1 MAKIP
6 LLSTRPI
13 LFWRCFMKH
22 TTPFFYS
29 SFVSTASNCSD
40 SCCIGWEIDIDQ
52 KTASYYHTLS
62 QKEDFPFG
70 KRLKEEISYEDIP
83 HFILTPNERCPF
95 LNHQNLCDIYI
106 HLGEDHLCEICTQHP
121 RFHEWFGDYKE
132 SGLGL
137 CCEEAARLLLSSPEP
152 LTFRTA
158 VIEEEEDK
166 TPFDKVLLD
175 QLLCLRKEM
184 FALLQD
190 RTKTFSSRVSSLL
203 FLAEQAQQQL
213 DNGDLPFSF
222 SQTSSFSSFDTN
234 IVENLDLLLCFL
246 QTLEPIDLGWPDRL
260 SCIQKE
266 LPVLL
271 SNREQFLSALHER
284 MYEYEHLC
292 VYFLYR
298 YLLKATWDEDILS
311 RVKFAVFSVSIIFLL
326 GLCDFS
332 QNGQYSLLDQI
343 QNTKAYSKEIEY
355 CDENLESVLE
365 QSWNLPAF
373 STAALMDLISALF

>member
-1 MAKIP
+1 M
-6 LLSTRPI
+6 I
-13 LFWRCFMKH
+13 LRVPDYFDEFECIAGRCRH
-22 TTPFFYS
+22 
-29 SFVSTASNCSD
+29 
-40 SCCIGWEIDIDQ
+40 SCCAGWEVEIDE
-52 KTASYYHTLS
+52 KTFDYYKAVPGAFGDRLRQNMS
-62 QKEDFPFG
+62 EGEED
-70 KRLKEEISYEDIP
+70 S
-83 HFILTPNERCPF
+83 FILINNRCPF
-95 LNHQNLCDIYI
+95 LNEKNLCDIYI
-106 HLGEDHLCEICTQHP
+106 HLGEKHLCEICTQHP

-152 LTFRTA
+152 LTFRTT

-184 FALLQD
+184 FTLLQD
-190 RTKTFSSRVSSLL
+190 RTKTFSSRLSSLL

-222 SQTSSFSSFDTN
+222 SQTPSFSTFGTN
-234 IVENLDLLLCFL
+234 PVENLDLLLCFL

-266 LPVLL
+266 LPALL

-311 RVKFAVFSVSIIFLL
+311 RVKFAIFSVSIIFLL
-326 GLCDFS
+326 GLYDFS
-332 QNGQYSLLDQI
+332 QN
-343 QNTKAYSKEIEY
+343 
-355 CDENLESVLE
+355 
-365 QSWNLPAF
+365 
-373 STAALMDLISALF
+373 

>member
-1 MAKIP
+1 
-6 LLSTRPI
+6 
-13 LFWRCFMKH
+13 MKH

-29 SFVSTASNCSD
+29 SFACTASNCSD

-62 QKEDFPFG
+62 KKEDFPFG

-106 HLGEDHLCEICTQHP
+106 HLGEEHLCEICTQHP

-152 LTFRTA
+152 LTFRTT

-190 RTKTFSSRVSSLL
+190 RTKTFSSRLSSLL

-222 SQTSSFSSFDTN
+222 SQTPSFSTFGTN
-234 IVENLDLLLCFL
+234 PVENLDLLLSFL
-246 QTLEPIDLGWPDRL
+246 QTLEPIDLSWPNRL
-260 SCIQKE
+260 SYIQKE
-266 LPVLL
+266 LPALL

-326 GLCDFS
+326 GLYDFS
-332 QNGQYSLLDQI
+332 QNGQYFLSDQI
-343 QNTKAYSKEIEY
+343 QNIKAYSKEIEY

-373 STAALMDLISALF
+373 STAALIDLISALF

>member
-1 MAKIP
+1 
-6 LLSTRPI
+6 
-13 LFWRCFMKH
+13 MKH

-29 SFVSTASNCSD
+29 SFACTASNCSD

-62 QKEDFPFG
+62 KKEDFPFG
-70 KRLKEEISYEDIP
+70 KRLKEEISYQDIP

-106 HLGEDHLCEICTQHP
+106 HLGEEHLCEICTQHP
-121 RFHEWFGDYKE
+121 RFHEWFGNYKE

-152 LTFRTA
+152 LTFRTT

-190 RTKTFSSRVSSLL
+190 RTKTFSSRLSSLL

-222 SQTSSFSSFDTN
+222 AQTPSFSTFDTN
-234 IVENLDLLLCFL
+234 PVENLDLLLSFCRPSNPSIL
-246 QTLEPIDLGWPDRL
+246 AGPIA
-260 SCIQKE
+260 
-266 LPVLL
+266 
-271 SNREQFLSALHER
+271 F
-284 MYEYEHLC
+284 
-292 VYFLYR
+292 
-298 YLLKATWDEDILS
+298 
-311 RVKFAVFSVSIIFLL
+311 
-326 GLCDFS
+326 
-332 QNGQYSLLDQI
+332 
-343 QNTKAYSKEIEY
+343 
-355 CDENLESVLE
+355 
-365 QSWNLPAF
+365 PAF
-373 STAALMDLISALF
+373 KRNFLPC

>member
-1 MAKIP
+1 MNRNGKNSFTFYQTHSLLEVFYETYHAIFT
-6 LLSTRPI
+6 LLSPAPHPTVRTVAASVGKLTLIKRPHPI
-13 LFWRCFMKH
+13 IIHFL
-22 TTPFFYS
+22 
-29 SFVSTASNCSD
+29 
-40 SCCIGWEIDIDQ
+40 
-52 KTASYYHTLS
+52 
-62 QKEDFPFG
+62 KEDFSFG
-70 KRLKEEISYEDIP
+70 KRLKEEISYQDIP

-106 HLGEDHLCEICTQHP
+106 HLGEKHLCEICTQHP

-152 LTFRTA
+152 LTFRTT

-190 RTKTFSSRVSSLL
+190 RTKTFSSRLSSLL

-222 SQTSSFSSFDTN
+222 SQTPCFSTFGTN
-234 IVENLDLLLCFL
+234 PVENLDLLLSFL

-298 YLLKATWDEDILS
+298 YLLKATCDEDILS
-311 RVKFAVFSVSIIFLL
+311 RVIFAVFSVSIIFLL
-326 GLCDFS
+326 GLFMIFPKMDNIPFPIKFKTPKHTPKKS
-332 QNGQYSLLDQI
+332 NTATKIWSLFW
-343 QNTKAYSKEIEY
+343 NKAGI
-355 CDENLESVLE
+355 CQPFPPLH
-365 QSWNLPAF
+365 
-373 STAALMDLISALF
+373 